1 MAKKSSIRIKA
12 KERDGLVGA
21 KTLMTHNMET
31 GLRKDKSGKKI
42 PEHWIQDVT
51 AESNGKTVFT
61 AAFNTSVSKDPY
73 LSFSFAGKKGDS
85 LKISWKDNTGATDSA
100 ETVIK

>member
-1 MAKKSSIRIKA
+1 MSSIRIKA
-12 KERDGLVGA
+12 KERKGEVDV
-21 KTLMTHNMET
+21 KCLMKHDMET

-51 AESNGKTVFT
+51 AESNGKVVFSC
-61 AAFNTSVSKDPY
+61 AFNTSISKDPY
-73 LSFSFAGKKGDS
+73 LAFAFAGKKGDS

-100 ETVIK
+100 ETKIK

>member
-1 MAKKSSIRIKA
+1 MSSIRIKA
-12 KERDGLVGA
+12 KDRKGLVDV
-21 KTLMTHNMET
+21 KCLMKHNMET

-51 AESNGKTVFT
+51 AEANGKLVFA
-61 AAFNTSVSKDPY
+61 AAFNTSISKDPY
-73 LSFSFAGKKGDS
+73 LAFAYAGAKGDT

-100 ETVIK
+100 ETKVK

>member
-1 MAKKSSIRIKA
+1 MSSIRIKA
-12 KERDGLVGA
+12 KERKGSVDV
-21 KTLMTHNMET
+21 KTLMKHNMET

-42 PEHWIQDVT
+42 PEHWITDVT
-51 AESNGKTVFT
+51 AESGGKVVFA
-61 AAFNTSVSKDPY
+61 AAFNTSISKDPY
-73 LSFSFAGKKGDS
+73 LAFKFAGNKGDS

>member
-1 MAKKSSIRIKA
+1 MSSIRIKA
-12 KERDGLVGA
+12 KERKGSVDV
-21 KTLMTHNMET
+21 KTLMKHNMET

-42 PEHWIQDVT
+42 PEHWITDVT
-51 AESNGKTVFT
+51 AESGGKVVFV
-61 AAFNTSVSKDPY
+61 AAFNTSISKDPY
-73 LSFSFAGKKGDS
+73 LAFKFAGNKGNS

>member
-21 KTLMTHNMET
+21 KTLMTHKMET

-42 PEHWIQDVT
+42 PEHWIQDVS
-51 AESNGKTVFT
+51 AESNGKVVFT
-61 AAFNTSVSKDPY
+61 AAFNTSISKDPY
-73 LSFSFAGKKGDS
+73 LAFAFAGKKGDS
-85 LKISWKDNTGATDSA
+85 LTISWKDNTGATDSA

>member
-1 MAKKSSIRIKA
+1 MSSIRIKA
-12 KERDGLVGA
+12 KERKGEVDV
-21 KTLMTHNMET
+21 KCLMKHDMET

-51 AESNGKTVFT
+51 AESNGKVVFSC
-61 AAFNTSVSKDPY
+61 AFNTSISKDPY
-73 LSFSFAGKKGDS
+73 LAFAFAGKKGDS

-100 ETVIK
+100 ETKVK

>member
-1 MAKKSSIRIKA
+1 MSSIRIKA
-12 KERDGLVGA
+12 KERKGEVDV
-21 KTLMTHNMET
+21 KCLMKHDMET

-51 AESNGKTVFT
+51 AESNGKVVFSC
-61 AAFNTSVSKDPY
+61 AFNTSISKDPY
-73 LSFSFAGKKGDS
+73 LSFAFAGKKGDS

-100 ETVIK
+100 ETKIK

>member
-1 MAKKSSIRIKA
+1 MSSIRIKA
-12 KERDGLVGA
+12 KDRKGMVDV
-21 KTLMTHNMET
+21 KCLMKHNMET

-51 AESNGKTVFT
+51 AEANGKVVFSC
-61 AAFNTSVSKDPY
+61 AFNTSISKDPY
-73 LSFSFAGKKGDS
+73 LAFAYTGKKGDS

-100 ETVIK
+100 ETKVR